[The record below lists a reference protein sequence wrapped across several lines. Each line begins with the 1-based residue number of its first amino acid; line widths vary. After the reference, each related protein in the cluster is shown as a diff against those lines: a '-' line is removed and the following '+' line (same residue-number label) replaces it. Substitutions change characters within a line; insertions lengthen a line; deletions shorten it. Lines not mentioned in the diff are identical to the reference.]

1 MMALINGVYD
11 WLMYLREKGDSGF
24 SSRNPE
30 HEGTKDDR
38 KVMDFMLSNGQLDYY
53 PLFYVL
59 PTEQVMK
66 ALNYFERNH
75 KLPEFITWHND
86 AFLREKKDELLESF
100 AKYLIEGRIMIL
112 VWNT

>member
-11 WLMYLREKGDSGF
+11 WLMYLREKRDSGV

-53 PLFYVL
+53 PLFYVQ
-59 PTEQVMK
+59 QVMK
-66 ALNYFERNH
+66 APNYFERNH
-75 KLPEFITWHND
+75 KLPEFITWHDD
-86 AFLREKKDELLESF
+86 AFL
-100 AKYLIEGRIMIL
+100 
-112 VWNT
+112 